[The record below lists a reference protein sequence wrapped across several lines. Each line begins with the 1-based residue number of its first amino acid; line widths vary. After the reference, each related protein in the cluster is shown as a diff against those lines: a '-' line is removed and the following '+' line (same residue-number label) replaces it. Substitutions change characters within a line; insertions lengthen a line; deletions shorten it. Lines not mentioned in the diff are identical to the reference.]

1 MKKDGI
7 SPDRLKHGGGQPKGD
22 KKMCKVLAVT
32 TENGTK
38 GIELYFE
45 SKPAAEVLE
54 RIKGAFFR
62 WHRVKKCWYHKDSP
76 EARKIAAEL
85 GDETASGAAAAEQN
99 SATGTGR
106 KAKTATSR
114 KPKLAPLFER
124 CDLASIPAHPTNLAN
139 KEIAAQVRAHLKE
152 RFPEVKFSLRCRDSG
167 YTGAIDGEIIASP
180 YGREHIMKDRYTG
193 EPDRWGYMQNSAE
206 LDAVQKYFDAYLQSY
221 NYDNSDYMTDYFD
234 VGFYGNFSVASDY
247 TQTEPTQEQAEQIAE
262 FAEMKKADDERKAA
276 EQQERFLQE
285 QREREEAAKA
295 YEARR
300 AQELKDKD
308 AINAHIK
315 VEDLPEAEQIAV
327 LDLLEGIGKEA
338 TLEELDARID
348 EKINERIQKG
358 KDVADLYR
366 DAIISRKVKFTNT
379 ELFGKFCRLF
389 MDEWEFLKGKGGSNS
404 EDVRVNSWGEY
415 AKLNAEQ
422 RETVHTFA
430 ADCVGVYLN
439 DVLQFVIDP
448 QGYNYARYVM
458 RPADGEARE
467 ESATEYRR
475 RWKEASEQLPAFYLP
490 APIAE
495 QVEAAD
501 LREGEEFTALVLDD
515 FVEMVTTARGKIIKA
530 QPCKYA
536 QYSDAA
542 RIELLPKGKR
552 KARYF
557 YIHSGQS
564 AAIYRGTLPDIPDRI
579 KYTQTNSPNLR
590 EVNFA
595 GMNAKEYMKN
605 AIAWYAEQ
613 GYKPILDTVQ
623 R

>member
-1 MKKDGI
+1 
-7 SPDRLKHGGGQPKGD
+7 
-22 KKMCKVLAVT
+22 MCKVLAVT
-32 TENGTK
+32 TENGTN
-38 GIELYFE
+38 GIELYFD

-62 WHRVKKCWYHKDSP
+62 WHRVKKCWYHKDTP

-85 GDETASGAAAAEQN
+85 GDETASGAVASEQN
-99 SATGTGR
+99 SVTGTER
-106 KAKTATSR
+106 KAKTAANR
-114 KPKLAPLFER
+114 KELAPLFER

-180 YGREHIMKDRYTG
+180 YGREHIMKNRYTG
-193 EPDRWGYMQNSAE
+193 EPDRWGYMQNSPE

-221 NYDNSDYMTDYFD
+221 NYNNSDYMTDYFD
-234 VGFYGNFSVASDY
+234 VGFYGDFSIASDY

-262 FAEMKKADDERKAA
+262 FAKMKKADDEKKAA
-276 EQQERFLQE
+276 EQHERFLQE

-295 YEARR
+295 YEAKR
-300 AQELKDKD
+300 AQELKDKA
-308 AINAHIK
+308 AISAHIEI
-315 VEDLPEAEQIAV
+315 EDLPEAEQIAV

-338 TLEELDARID
+338 TLEELDAQIE
-348 EKINERIQKG
+348 EKITERIQKG
-358 KDVADLYR
+358 KPLSDLYR
-366 DAIISRKVKFTNT
+366 DAIICRKVKFTNT

-389 MDEWEFLKGKGGSNS
+389 MDEWEFLKGKGGSAS
-404 EDVRVNSWGEY
+404 EDVRVNSWNEY
-415 AKLNAEQ
+415 EKLNAEQ

-458 RPADGEARE
+458 RPAGDEARE
-467 ESATEYRR
+467 EGATEYRKHR
-475 RWKEASEQLPAFYLP
+475 KEESEQLPAFYMP

-495 QVEAAD
+495 QIKAAD
-501 LREGEEFTALVLDD
+501 LQEGEEVTALVLDD
-515 FVEMVTTARGKIIKA
+515 FLMIATTTRGKIIKA
-530 QPCKYA
+530 TPCNYA

-557 YIHSGQS
+557 YIHRGQN
-564 AAIYRGTLPDIPDRI
+564 AVIYRGALPDVPDRI
-579 KYTQTNSPNLR
+579 KYTPTDSPHLR

-595 GMNAKEYMKN
+595 GMNAKEYLKN

-613 GYKPILDTVQ
+613 GYKPVLDTVQ

>member
-1 MKKDGI
+1 
-7 SPDRLKHGGGQPKGD
+7 
-22 KKMCKVLAVT
+22 
-32 TENGTK
+32 
-38 GIELYFE
+38 
-45 SKPAAEVLE
+45 
-54 RIKGAFFR
+54 
-62 WHRVKKCWYHKDSP
+62 
-76 EARKIAAEL
+76 
-85 GDETASGAAAAEQN
+85 
-99 SATGTGR
+99 
-106 KAKTATSR
+106 
-114 KPKLAPLFER
+114 
-124 CDLASIPAHPTNLAN
+124 
-139 KEIAAQVRAHLKE
+139 
-152 RFPEVKFSLRCRDSG
+152 
-167 YTGAIDGEIIASP
+167 
-180 YGREHIMKDRYTG
+180 MKDRRTG
-193 EPDRWGYMQNSAE
+193 EPDMYGYWQNSPALE
-206 LDAVQKYFDAYLQSY
+206 AVLAYFDAYLQSY

-448 QGYNYARYVM
+448 QGYNYAHYVM
-458 RPADGEARE
+458 RPADDEARE

-495 QVEAAD
+495 QLKAAD

-530 QPCKYA
+530 QPCNYA

-542 RIELLPKGKR
+542 RIELLPNGKR

-564 AAIYRGTLPDIPDRI
+564 AAIYRGTLPDVPDRI
-579 KYTQTNSPNLR
+579 KYTPTDSPHLR

-595 GMNAKEYMKN
+595 GMNAKEYLKN

-613 GYKPILDTVQ
+613 GYKPVLDTVQ

>member
-1 MKKDGI
+1 
-7 SPDRLKHGGGQPKGD
+7 
-22 KKMCKVLAVT
+22 MCKVLAVT
-32 TENGTK
+32 TENGTN
-38 GIELYFE
+38 GIELYFD

-62 WHRVKKCWYHKDSP
+62 WHRVKKCWYHKDTP

-85 GDETASGAAAAEQN
+85 GDETASGAVASEQN
-99 SATGTGR
+99 SVTGTER
-106 KAKTATSR
+106 KAKTAANR
-114 KPKLAPLFER
+114 KELAPLFER

-180 YGREHIMKDRYTG
+180 YGREHIMKNRYTG
-193 EPDRWGYMQNSAE
+193 EPDRWGYMQNSPE

-221 NYDNSDYMTDYFD
+221 NYNNSDYMTDYFD
-234 VGFYGNFSVASDY
+234 VGFYGDFSIASDY

-262 FAEMKKADDERKAA
+262 FAKMKKADDEKKAA
-276 EQQERFLQE
+276 EQHERFLQD

-295 YEARR
+295 YEAKR
-300 AQELKDKD
+300 AQELKDKA
-308 AINAHIK
+308 AISAHIEI
-315 VEDLPEAEQIAV
+315 EDLPEAEQIAV

-338 TLEELDARID
+338 TLEELDAQIE
-348 EKINERIQKG
+348 EKITERIQKG
-358 KDVADLYR
+358 KPLSDLYR
-366 DAIISRKVKFTNT
+366 DAIICRKVKFTNT

-389 MDEWEFLKGKGGSNS
+389 MDEWEFLKGKGGSAS
-404 EDVRVNSWGEY
+404 EDVRVNSWNEY
-415 AKLNAEQ
+415 EKLNAEQ

-458 RPADGEARE
+458 RPAGDEARE
-467 ESATEYRR
+467 ESATEYRKHR
-475 RWKEASEQLPAFYLP
+475 KEESEQLPAFYMP

-495 QVEAAD
+495 QIKAAD
-501 LREGEEFTALVLDD
+501 LQEGEEVTALVLDD
-515 FVEMVTTARGKIIKA
+515 FLMIATTTRGKIIKA
-530 QPCKYA
+530 TPCNYA

-557 YIHSGQS
+557 YIHRGQN
-564 AAIYRGTLPDIPDRI
+564 AVIYRGALPDVPDRI
-579 KYTQTNSPNLR
+579 KYTPTDSPHLR

-595 GMNAKEYMKN
+595 GMNAKEYLKN

-613 GYKPILDTVQ
+613 GYKPVLDTVQ

>member
-62 WHRVKKCWYHKDSP
+62 WHRVKKCWYHKDTP

-106 KAKTATSR
+106 KAKTATSK

-193 EPDRWGYMQNSAE
+193 EPDRWGYMQNSPE
-206 LDAVQKYFDAYLQSY
+206 LEAVLKYFDAYLQSY

-234 VGFYGNFSVASDY
+234 VGFYGNFSIASDY

-315 VEDLPEAEQIAV
+315 IEDLPEAEQIAEIG
-327 LDLLEGIGKEA
+327 LLEGIGKEE
-338 TLEELDARID
+338 TLNELDETIEKRIT
-348 EKINERIQKG
+348 ERIQKG
-358 KDVADLYR
+358 KPLSDLYR
-366 DAIISRKVKFTNT
+366 DAIICRKVKFTNT
-379 ELFGKFCRLF
+379 ELFGKFCNLF
-389 MDEWEFLKGKGGSNS
+389 LYNWEFLKGKGGSAS
-404 EDVRVNSWGEY
+404 EDVRVNSWNEY
-415 AKLNAEQ
+415 IKLNEEQ
-422 RETVHTFA
+422 SKTVHTYS

-439 DVLQFVIDP
+439 NVLQFVIDP
-448 QGYNYARYVM
+448 QGFNYARYVM
-458 RPADGEARE
+458 RLTENQE
-467 ESATEYRR
+467 EMPATEYRKH
-475 RWKEASEQLPAFYLP
+475 WKEESEQLPAFYMP

-495 QVEAAD
+495 QIKAAD

-530 QPCKYA
+530 QPCNYA

-542 RIELLPKGKR
+542 RIELLPNGKR

-557 YIHSGQS
+557 YIHSGQN
-564 AAIYRGTLPDIPDRI
+564 AVIYRGALPDVPDRI

-595 GMNAKEYMKN
+595 GMNAKEYIKN

-613 GYKPILDTVQ
+613 GYKPVLDTVQ

>member
-1 MKKDGI
+1 
-7 SPDRLKHGGGQPKGD
+7 
-22 KKMCKVLAVT
+22 MCKVLAVT
-32 TENGTK
+32 TENGTN
-38 GIELYFE
+38 GIELYFD

-62 WHRVKKCWYHKDSP
+62 WHRVKKCWYHKDTP

-85 GDETASGAAAAEQN
+85 GDETASGAVASEQN
-99 SATGTGR
+99 SVTGTER
-106 KAKTATSR
+106 KAKTAANR
-114 KPKLAPLFER
+114 KELAPLFER

-139 KEIAAQVRAHLKE
+139 KEIAAQVQAHLKE

-180 YGREHIMKDRYTG
+180 YGREHIMKNRYTG
-193 EPDRWGYMQNSAE
+193 EPDRWGYMQNSPE

-221 NYDNSDYMTDYFD
+221 NYNNSDYMTDYFD
-234 VGFYGNFSVASDY
+234 VGFYGDFSIASDY

-262 FAEMKKADDERKAA
+262 FAKMKKADDEKKAA
-276 EQQERFLQE
+276 EQHERFLQE

-295 YEARR
+295 YEAKR
-300 AQELKDKD
+300 AQELKDKA
-308 AINAHIK
+308 AISAHIEI
-315 VEDLPEAEQIAV
+315 EDLPEAEQIAV

-338 TLEELDARID
+338 TLEELDAQIE
-348 EKINERIQKG
+348 EKITERIQKG
-358 KDVADLYR
+358 KPLSDLYR
-366 DAIISRKVKFTNT
+366 DAIICRKVKFTNT

-389 MDEWEFLKGKGGSNS
+389 MDEWEFLKGKGGSAS
-404 EDVRVNSWGEY
+404 EDVRVNSWNEY
-415 AKLNAEQ
+415 EKLNAEQ

-458 RPADGEARE
+458 RPAGDEARE
-467 ESATEYRR
+467 ESATEYRKHR
-475 RWKEASEQLPAFYLP
+475 KEESEQLPAFYMP

-495 QVEAAD
+495 QIKAAD
-501 LREGEEFTALVLDD
+501 LQEGEEVTALVLDD
-515 FVEMVTTARGKIIKA
+515 FLMIATTTRGKIIKA
-530 QPCKYA
+530 TPCNYA

-557 YIHSGQS
+557 YIHRGQN
-564 AAIYRGTLPDIPDRI
+564 AVIYRGALPDVPDRI
-579 KYTQTNSPNLR
+579 KYTPTDSPHLR

-595 GMNAKEYMKN
+595 GMNAKEYLKN

-613 GYKPILDTVQ
+613 GYKPVLDTVQ

>member
-1 MKKDGI
+1 
-7 SPDRLKHGGGQPKGD
+7 
-22 KKMCKVLAVT
+22 MCKVLAVT
-32 TENGTK
+32 TENGTN
-38 GIELYFE
+38 GIELYFD

-62 WHRVKKCWYHKDSP
+62 WHRVKKCWYHKDTP

-85 GDETASGAAAAEQN
+85 GDETASGAVASEQN
-99 SATGTGR
+99 SVTGTER
-106 KAKTATSR
+106 KAKTAANR
-114 KPKLAPLFER
+114 KELAPLFER

-180 YGREHIMKDRYTG
+180 YGREHIMKNRYTG
-193 EPDRWGYMQNSAE
+193 EPDRWGYMQNSPE

-221 NYDNSDYMTDYFD
+221 NYNNSDYMTDYFD
-234 VGFYGNFSVASDY
+234 VGFYGDFSIASDY

-262 FAEMKKADDERKAA
+262 FAKMKKADDEKKAA
-276 EQQERFLQE
+276 EQHERFLQE

-295 YEARR
+295 YEAKR
-300 AQELKDKD
+300 AQELKDKA
-308 AINAHIK
+308 AISAHIEI
-315 VEDLPEAEQIAV
+315 EDLPEAEQIAV

-338 TLEELDARID
+338 TLEELDAQIE
-348 EKINERIQKG
+348 EKITERIQKG
-358 KDVADLYR
+358 KPLSDLYR
-366 DAIISRKVKFTNT
+366 DAIICRKVKFTNT

-389 MDEWEFLKGKGGSNS
+389 MDEWEFLKGKGGSAS
-404 EDVRVNSWGEY
+404 EDVRVNSWNEY
-415 AKLNAEQ
+415 EKLNAEQ

-458 RPADGEARE
+458 RPAGDEARE
-467 ESATEYRR
+467 ESATEYRKHR
-475 RWKEASEQLPAFYLP
+475 KEESEQLPAFYMP

-495 QVEAAD
+495 QIKAAD
-501 LREGEEFTALVLDD
+501 LQEGEEVTALVLDD
-515 FVEMVTTARGKIIKA
+515 FLMIATTTRGKIIKA
-530 QPCKYA
+530 TPCNYA

-557 YIHSGQS
+557 YIHRGQN
-564 AAIYRGTLPDIPDRI
+564 AVIYRGALPDVPDRI
-579 KYTQTNSPNLR
+579 KYTPTDSPHLR

-595 GMNAKEYMKN
+595 GMNAKEYLKN

-613 GYKPILDTVQ
+613 GYKPVLDTVQ